1 MPRLIT
7 ISVILILILALALGG
22 IWFADRVRDEFVT
35 LIDQAKKS
43 CTLKDAAALL
53 RLTDEMEV
61 LWERRQVVLSF
72 YSRHDELEKMATHI
86 TTLRGCAITQAFD
99 NARITLEQMDFLAEH
114 IHYREIPNL
123 NNLL

>member
-7 ISVILILILALALGG
+7 ISVILVLILALALGG
-22 IWFADRVRDEFVT
+22 IWFADRVRDEFVD
-35 LIDQAKKS
+35 LIDRAKES
-43 CTLKDAAALL
+43 CALEDTETLL
-53 RLTDEMEV
+53 RVAEEMET
-61 LWERRQVVLSF
+61 LWERRQMVLSF

-99 NARITLEQMDFLAEH
+99 NARITLEQIDFLAEH